1 MKGKKEQPTLSGTD
15 ERTLVELFLAGDEKA
30 FDEMV
35 TRHQDAVY
43 TLCVRIVG
51 NHEDA
56 GDCAQDVFI
65 KVYRKVKDFR
75 FKSSLAT
82 WIYRIAVNTCRNHLA
97 SAGRRA
103 SDRTLSLDNGPAP
116 GTVSGNYAPDSSFDP
131 EVQFERRE
139 LEAIIMDSINALPG
153 IQKELVVLRDMEG
166 KSYEDIALITGLK
179 GGTIKSKLA
188 RARQKLRE
196 RLEGKI

>member
-1 MKGKKEQPTLSGTD
+1 MKGKKEQPALSGTD
-15 ERTLVELFLAGDEKA
+15 EHTLVELFLAGDKKA

-51 NHEDA
+51 NREDA

-65 KVYRKVKDFR
+65 KVYRNLKDFR

-103 SDRTLSLDNGPAP
+103 SDRMLSLDNGH
-116 GTVSGNYAPDSSFDP
+116 GTVSANFAVDSTFDP

-139 LEAIIMDSINALPG
+139 LESLIMDSINALPG

-166 KSYEDIALITGLK
+166 RSYDDIAQITGLR

>member
-1 MKGKKEQPTLSGTD
+1 MKGKIEQPALSGTD
-15 ERTLVELFLAGDEKA
+15 EHTLVELFLAGDEKA

-65 KVYRKVKDFR
+65 KVYRNLKDFR

-103 SDRTLSLDNGPAP
+103 ADRTLSLDNGP
-116 GTVSGNYAPDSSFDP
+116 GTVSGNFAVDSSFDP

-139 LEAIIMDSINALPG
+139 LESVIMDSINALPG
-153 IQKELVVLRDMEG
+153 IQKELVILRDMEG
-166 KSYEDIALITGLK
+166 RSYDDIAQITGLR